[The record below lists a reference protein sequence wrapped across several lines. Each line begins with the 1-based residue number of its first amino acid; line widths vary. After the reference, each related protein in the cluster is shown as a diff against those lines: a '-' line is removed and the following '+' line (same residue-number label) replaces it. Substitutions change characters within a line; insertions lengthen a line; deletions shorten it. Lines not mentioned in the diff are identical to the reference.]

1 MAGGLREL
9 KSFSPFTAS
18 LYRGFPGYLSYSNA
32 EKMFTR
38 TNPACRQAGQ
48 ALLLPPPQH
57 RCGLRPP
64 YPGSPP
70 LRQPAPARPPKTGV
84 TATAVAQ
91 MPAGPACAAER
102 EDATGAAARPDDRLS
117 QDNSTSPNSTAGLLG
132 NSTHNEFTTIVLPV
146 LYLIIFLASIL
157 LNGLAVWIFFHI
169 RNKTSFIFY
178 LKNIVVADLLMTL
191 TFPFKIIQDSQLG
204 PWHFNSF
211 LCRYTTVLF
220 YANMYTTIVFLG
232 LISIDR
238 YLKVVKP
245 FGDSRMYSITFT
257 KILSACVW
265 VVMAFLALPNLILTN
280 GYPTK
285 KNIDDCVKLKSP
297 LGVKWHTAVI
307 YINTCMF
314 VVVLIIIL
322 TKAVQKIKYANQE

>member
-1 MAGGLREL
+1 ML
-9 KSFSPFTAS
+9 
-18 LYRGFPGYLSYSNA
+18 N
-32 EKMFTR
+32 
-38 TNPACRQAGQ
+38 
-48 ALLLPPPQH
+48 
-57 RCGLRPP
+57 
-64 YPGSPP
+64 PGS
-70 LRQPAPARPPKTGV
+70 
-84 TATAVAQ
+84 TATS
-91 MPAGPACAAER
+91 
-102 EDATGAAARPDDRLS
+102 ATPEKPFSQKPTATQIMGHNSSYGKLPDYHPS
-117 QDNSTSPNSTAGLLG
+117 QDNVTSPNHTAGLLG
-132 NSTHNEFTTIVLPV
+132 NSTHDEFTTIVLPV
-146 LYLIIFLASIL
+146 LYLVIFLASIL

-204 PWHFNSF
+204 PWHFNSL

-285 KNIDDCVKLKSP
+285 KNIDDCIKLKSP

-307 YINTCMF
+307 YINSDHFHEGCSE
-314 VVVLIIIL
+314 
-322 TKAVQKIKYANQE
+322 NQI